1 MCSNIFPDLQQNHE
15 LFKLADLCVF
25 LFFFP
30 SDFLDQFYIHRF
42 EQDSLND
49 EIKVKHPIWVT
60 VQTTA
65 VCSFI
70 FGSENEGIYYEFS
83 NLTL

>member
-30 SDFLDQFYIHRF
+30 SDFLDQFYIDRF

-49 EIKVKHPIWVT
+49 EIKVKHPI
-60 VQTTA
+60 
-65 VCSFI
+65 
-70 FGSENEGIYYEFS
+70 
-83 NLTL
+83 